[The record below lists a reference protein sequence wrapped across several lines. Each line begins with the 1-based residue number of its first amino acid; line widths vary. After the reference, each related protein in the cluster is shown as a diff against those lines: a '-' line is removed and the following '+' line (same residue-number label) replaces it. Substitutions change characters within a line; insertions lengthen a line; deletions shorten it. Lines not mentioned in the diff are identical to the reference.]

1 MVYST
6 NSFATTFF
14 VVMLIIGSCDQEEPQ
29 PKLNLQTSQVP
40 YFVADAGGD
49 FGILTGDRVNLKAA
63 FAQNQLN
70 NTFNWKFLSMP
81 ETSQAKLSD
90 PNLPNTSFKAD
101 QQGIYKL
108 ELSMSQDKYTVY
120 DTVNVSAFTI
130 VNRTGT
136 YTIPSMGAN
145 GEVTKFM
152 VFQDKLFAAGNF
164 TKIGGASAHGFA
176 SFDGSQWSPVGLN
189 EGRISDMIVYQ
200 NELYVTGFF
209 QKIGG
214 IKALNIARWN
224 GSSWKTLG
232 DLDYGYIYAAMSVFQ
247 GELYFGGAL
256 EGPNLIK
263 WDGSYF
269 TIVPIPNGNYVSQM
283 VVFQNSLYIRA
294 STDVC
299 IPTAFENWWDCAF
312 TPFFLQYDGLHWE
325 EVMVENGL
333 TCVRTSLDH
342 YQYETYFPFA
352 GNSEGG
358 HMAGHQNKLYFKCG
372 FWEDNHFQEFS
383 YPIEKVYTMQIFD
396 EELYVGGLYQKAGA
410 RNNGILKW
418 DGQRWSTFG
427 DGVDGRVMAIER
439 FQGKLYVG
447 GKFNGAGGQQAENIA
462 IWNEN

>member
-145 GEVTKFM
+145 GEVTKLVVLLHTVLLHLM
-152 VFQDKLFAAGNF
+152 AA
-164 TKIGGASAHGFA
+164 
-176 SFDGSQWSPVGLN
+176 
-189 EGRISDMIVYQ
+189 
-200 NELYVTGFF
+200 
-209 QKIGG
+209 
-214 IKALNIARWN
+214 N
-224 GSSWKTLG
+224 GHL
-232 DLDYGYIYAAMSVFQ
+232 
-247 GELYFGGAL
+247 
-256 EGPNLIK
+256 
-263 WDGSYF
+263 
-269 TIVPIPNGNYVSQM
+269 
-283 VVFQNSLYIRA
+283 
-294 STDVC
+294 
-299 IPTAFENWWDCAF
+299 
-312 TPFFLQYDGLHWE
+312 
-325 EVMVENGL
+325 
-333 TCVRTSLDH
+333 
-342 YQYETYFPFA
+342 
-352 GNSEGG
+352 
-358 HMAGHQNKLYFKCG
+358 
-372 FWEDNHFQEFS
+372 
-383 YPIEKVYTMQIFD
+383 
-396 EELYVGGLYQKAGA
+396 
-410 RNNGILKW
+410 
-418 DGQRWSTFG
+418 
-427 DGVDGRVMAIER
+427 
-439 FQGKLYVG
+439 
-447 GKFNGAGGQQAENIA
+447 
-462 IWNEN
+462 